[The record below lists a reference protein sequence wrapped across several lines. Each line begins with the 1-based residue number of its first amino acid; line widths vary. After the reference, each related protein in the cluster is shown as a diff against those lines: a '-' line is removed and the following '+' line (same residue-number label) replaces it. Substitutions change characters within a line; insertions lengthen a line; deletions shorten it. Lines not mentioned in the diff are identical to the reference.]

1 MPRTIAGRHKNSNP
15 AAPKV
20 KDIAANPP
28 KINDRLPRS
37 WRSLF
42 FVNWIVFVFRVFFS
56 LTGNEANAGVRRFIN
71 DKKTE

>member
-1 MPRTIAGRHKNSNP
+1 MKITSKNIISNNSARPNIKPKTHCILPLVFKDIMPRTIAGRHKNSNP

-37 WRSLF
+37 
-42 FVNWIVFVFRVFFS
+42 
-56 LTGNEANAGVRRFIN
+56 
-71 DKKTE
+71 